1 MRKIVTLLVL
11 SLLAVLALAAGVN
24 AAAVDGTEVLAD
36 VTYENLEDRAS
47 TVTVTKTFVVK
58 NSAAAGTPDE
68 SVALALINPAKAGLT
83 ATFVRPTFTL
93 AAGASETVTM
103 TLTVPVTF
111 DSGLITAASIE
122 VTTTVGTAAPT
133 KTSVPLK
140 FNVKSMIEIDEVE
153 VQIGEEDDTVRDGQD
168 IDIEATPEDS
178 VKLLFKVSNL
188 FDKDFDDGDF
198 ENVELNVVIDD
209 TNFGDDVDED
219 ADDFD
224 LDASDDLDDVE
235 VEFTIPD
242 DAEDGTYDM
251 VVTVEAEQDS
261 GAIHTATF
269 TVSLEVSLEDDD
281 VRIVSISPTPLSLRC
296 NRDATVSMLI
306 KNFGSDD
313 QDDVS
318 IQVDGSELNINEDIT
333 GIELDQ
339 LGDSKDDTR
348 REFEISLSDDVD
360 ADTYDVDVRV
370 YINGDDLMD
379 EESFRVTVE
388 DCAASTPTTPST
400 PTTTTPT
407 TVVVQPTPVVT
418 TPTTTPTTPTGASIS
433 DIFDTTETPFTQTP
447 LFLVLLVAGNVLVL
461 GLIVFIIVKIAVR

>member
-242 DAEDGTYDM
+242 DAEDGTYDI
-251 VVTVEAEQDS
+251 VVTVAAEQDS

-269 TVSLEVSLEDDD
+269 TVS
-281 VRIVSISPTPLSLRC
+281 
-296 NRDATVSMLI
+296 
-306 KNFGSDD
+306 
-313 QDDVS
+313 
-318 IQVDGSELNINEDIT
+318 
-333 GIELDQ
+333 
-339 LGDSKDDTR
+339 
-348 REFEISLSDDVD
+348 
-360 ADTYDVDVRV
+360 
-370 YINGDDLMD
+370 
-379 EESFRVTVE
+379 
-388 DCAASTPTTPST
+388 
-400 PTTTTPT
+400 
-407 TVVVQPTPVVT
+407 
-418 TPTTTPTTPTGASIS
+418 
-433 DIFDTTETPFTQTP
+433 
-447 LFLVLLVAGNVLVL
+447 
-461 GLIVFIIVKIAVR
+461 